1 MKRSLSTTRTF
12 CFNVRK
18 DSNTEDTTW
27 ESASGP
33 SSPHSHSTL
42 CLPEDY
48 TYMASSPFSTIHCTS
63 LLYSI
68 SILISRLIV
77 QISLICVSF
86 FVVHV
91 QSRSVIQGGFTLP
104 VCFIQNDD
112 FMSSLWQGNFLLSEH
127 FNFIPHNINTSVK
140 KIMINSIS

>member
-1 MKRSLSTTRTF
+1 MKWSLSTTKTF

-48 TYMASSPFSTIHCTS
+48 AYMASSPFSTIQCTS
-63 LLYSI
+63 VLYSI

-91 QSRSVIQGGFTLP
+91 QSRSVIQASLYLSASSKMMILCLP
-104 VCFIQNDD
+104 FGRVTFC
-112 FMSSLWQGNFLLSEH
+112 
-127 FNFIPHNINTSVK
+127 
-140 KIMINSIS
+140 